1 MSLSVALR
9 RYPQVM
15 VVVCFWVAVMMWSFH
30 DCDTIQDC
38 PTTVCPT
45 CSTCD
50 RDKEPSQVLP
60 PSRDFL
66 AAGFEKTA
74 KWTLMVE
81 AARETHLLRRRM
93 MLPNTAQMKKVKRS
107 DDNPVVVVGNVDPW
121 LLGRGSV
128 SEEVCGVACE
138 YDFVESI
145 ESAIEKLEA
154 REIVHLTTL
163 PWLFTWD
170 WDKLIDMVTYAES
183 RGLQTMF
190 STGEISFDPRPMF
203 IADLFQSP
211 YPASDAIFY
220 YDNTMI
226 HCKEDPDGPTRLSSM
241 DLPTPDPTDKVNAA
255 VVVVSNCGESATWRS
270 AYIVE
275 LMRHM
280 KVYSLG
286 GCWHTADAPIKPD
299 SGGFYKDKQIAAEQ
313 YRFFISMEN
322 SLVTNYFTEKFLE
335 ALDYD
340 TVVVYGGPPDAKA
353 HFPSPNSF
361 VDILDFPDPA
371 DLAAFLNA
379 MTDDEW
385 RSRFEWRKKASV
397 QPKLAELARKR
408 GCLSR
413 PKWTA
418 CAMCRAYHDV
428 FDYEPTVG

>member
-1 MSLSVALR
+1 
-9 RYPQVM
+9 
-15 VVVCFWVAVMMWSFH
+15 
-30 DCDTIQDC
+30 
-38 PTTVCPT
+38 
-45 CSTCD
+45 
-50 RDKEPSQVLP
+50 
-60 PSRDFL
+60 
-66 AAGFEKTA
+66 
-74 KWTLMVE
+74 
-81 AARETHLLRRRM
+81 
-93 MLPNTAQMKKVKRS
+93 
-107 DDNPVVVVGNVDPW
+107 
-121 LLGRGSV
+121 
-128 SEEVCGVACE
+128 
-138 YDFVESI
+138 
-145 ESAIEKLEA
+145 
-154 REIVHLTTL
+154 
-163 PWLFTWD
+163 
-170 WDKLIDMVTYAES
+170 
-183 RGLQTMF
+183 MF

-255 VVVVSNCGESATWRS
+255 VVVVSNCEESATWRS
-270 AYIVE
+270 AYI
-275 LMRHM
+275 
-280 KVYSLG
+280 
-286 GCWHTADAPIKPD
+286 
-299 SGGFYKDKQIAAEQ
+299 DKQIAAEQ
-313 YRFFISMEN
+313 YRFFISIEN

-361 VDILDFPDPA
+361 VDVLDFPDPA